1 MPQRIT
7 LLSPHVHAGRA
18 YAPGATLTLDD
29 DAAAWL
35 IRAGVAVEKPAVEAE
50 PPAAE
55 ALPPAAE
62 ARPPAAEA
70 SVAGKVSPTQPR
82 KGVSQ

>member
-50 PPAAE
+50 PPAAQ
-55 ALPPAAE
+55 ALPPV
-62 ARPPAAEA
+62 
-70 SVAGKVSPTQPR
+70 SNKVSPTHPR